1 MADFLIECL
10 VSGITFFIIAYV
22 FLSFFDSKFGKALG
36 TPTFL
41 LIFLVLPVVCSVF
54 LGTSVAASL
63 PDSTS
68 ALIGLVFVMPAIAFL
83 VGVLRS
89 RRR

>member
-1 MADFLIECL
+1 MPDFLIECL

-22 FLSFFDSKFGKALG
+22 FLSFFDSTFGKALG

-41 LIFLVLPVVCSVF
+41 LIFIVLPVIYGVF
-54 LGTSVAASL
+54 LGTSDAAAL

-68 ALIGLVFVMPAIAFL
+68 DFIGLVFVMPGIAFL
-83 VGVLRS
+83 VGAFRS
-89 RRR
+89 WRR